1 MAEKT
6 EDIDKIYVVDPV
18 LDAER
23 RAQKERERQAR
34 LNNPT
39 MEELPP
45 VNPQTGKPVEVAKS
59 TSPMYPTTKPPRED
73 VPMGGAKD
81 D

>member
-1 MAEKT
+1 MA

-18 LDAER
+18 LQAER
-23 RAQKERERQAR
+23 RAKREAERQGR

-39 MEELPP
+39 IDELPP
-45 VNPQTGKPVEVAKS
+45 VDPQTGRSVEIAQS